1 MRDFA
6 DDIWRQTEKRSQRR
20 GRHVVEL
27 QVPGMLA
34 CLSVFYPS
42 LTHFPLPSLSPLS
55 LPSSPILFFFIS
67 FSLSLSDT
75 HTISLSHTRTQTFSL
90 TELLDADLVNLVEE
104 IDARYV
110 GPVALHNIDEL
121 V

>member
-1 MRDFA
+1 
-6 DDIWRQTEKRSQRR
+6 
-20 GRHVVEL
+20 
-27 QVPGMLA
+27 MLA

-67 FSLSLSDT
+67 FSLSLRYTHYLSLT
-75 HTISLSHTRTQTFSL
+75 HTHKNLSL